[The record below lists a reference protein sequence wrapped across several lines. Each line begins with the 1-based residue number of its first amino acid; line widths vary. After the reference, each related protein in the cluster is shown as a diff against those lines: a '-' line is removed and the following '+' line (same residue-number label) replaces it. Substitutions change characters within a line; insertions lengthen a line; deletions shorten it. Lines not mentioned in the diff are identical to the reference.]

1 MAIWASAV
9 MFSVFTVLADEQH
22 QLKSCSPKISCV
34 PATQKELEGVRQVTF
49 LFVSITEANITDH
62 ALSNLKL

>member
-9 MFSVFTVLADEQH
+9 MFSVFTHEQH
-22 QLKSCSPKISCV
+22 QIKSCSPKISCV

-49 LFVSITEANITDH
+49 LFISITKANITNH